1 LPTIDN
7 PTANKTETFVIQ
19 RMPFSKLINP
29 SQYIQSICI
38 GQCVRWGKA
47 HEKTYTPAAIGRTIR
62 RAADLPIGENLMVAA
77 RCSRDRVIPA
87 DRNVRPGVPQAG
99 ITDPGYKKPHPMP
112 HRRAFYTRMKK
123 NNGHISR
130 ERYAMDYA
138 LAAMEQM
145 ELYCQAHPGSP
156 AAVRRPRL
164 FVRGELWIA
173 LLGPSVEE
181 GIVGIG
187 STVTAALRAFDAQY
201 LAGLRQPA
209 EMMSDRRTTQRMSSA
224 AFDPI

>member
-1 LPTIDN
+1 
-7 PTANKTETFVIQ
+7 
-19 RMPFSKLINP
+19 
-29 SQYIQSICI
+29 
-38 GQCVRWGKA
+38 
-47 HEKTYTPAAIGRTIR
+47 
-62 RAADLPIGENLMVAA
+62 
-77 RCSRDRVIPA
+77 
-87 DRNVRPGVPQAG
+87 
-99 ITDPGYKKPHPMP
+99 
-112 HRRAFYTRMKK
+112 MKK

-130 ERYAMDYA
+130 ERRAMDYA

-187 STVTAALRAFDAQY
+187 STVAAALRAFDRQY
-201 LAGLRQPA
+201 LAGLRPPA
-209 EMMSDRRTTQRMSSA
+209 KIMSDRRTMRSISTAPA
-224 AFDPI
+224 A